1 MLMVAQQLSD
11 EVDDDAAEQKGC
23 IANKLCLNLY
33 ACLNIADTWSAEPA
47 RRPCWHSAQS
57 SAVIHSS
64 FQYL

>member
-47 RRPCWHSAQS
+47 RRPCWH
-57 SAVIHSS
+57 
-64 FQYL
+64 